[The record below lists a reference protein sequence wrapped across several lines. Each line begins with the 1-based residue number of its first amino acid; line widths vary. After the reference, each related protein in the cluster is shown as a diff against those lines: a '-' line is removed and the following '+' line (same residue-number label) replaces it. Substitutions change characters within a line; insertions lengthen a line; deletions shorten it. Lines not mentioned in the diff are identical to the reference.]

1 MLQLLNTPGWLQFI
15 GDRNVHD
22 TLEAEN
28 YIRKTLD
35 NPLYFCSVFELRE
48 TRHPIGVISFLHRA
62 NQQFPDIGYAML
74 PAFEKK
80 GFAFE
85 ACSSYLNEIKK
96 EKIAPKV
103 IAITLPSNKNSIRLI
118 EKLGLK
124 FETTFTEN
132 TEVLNIYS
140 ITFDDSTSV

>member
-22 TLEAEN
+22 KLEAEN

-35 NPLYFCSVFELRE
+35 NPLYFCSVIELRE
-48 TRHPIGVISFLHRA
+48 TRQPIGVISFLHRA

-80 GFAFE
+80 GFALE
-85 ACSSYLNEIKK
+85 ACISYLNEIKK

-140 ITFDDSTSV
+140 ITFDDSASV

>member
-1 MLQLLNTPGWLQFI
+1 MLQLLNTPGWLLFI
-15 GDRNVHD
+15 GERNVHD
-22 TLEAEN
+22 KLEAEN

-48 TRHPIGVISFLHRA
+48 THQPIGVISFLHRA

-140 ITFDDSTSV
+140 ITFDGSASV